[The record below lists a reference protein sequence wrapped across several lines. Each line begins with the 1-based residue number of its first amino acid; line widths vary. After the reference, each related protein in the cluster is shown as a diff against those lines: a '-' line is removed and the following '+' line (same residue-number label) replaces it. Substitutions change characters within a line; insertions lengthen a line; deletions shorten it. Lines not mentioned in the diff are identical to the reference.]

1 MRYAVRTL
9 LCSWLATIMLN
20 SSANAQSPLLVDI
33 TVNGQPFGTSILLVN
48 ADDAYYASISD
59 LTEWGVRGPYIDVVT
74 YDDREYARL
83 RSLGELTV
91 RYEQRTASAT
101 IHVPPELLP
110 RQQVNV
116 RRASSPNTV
125 TSTGAYLD
133 YNWAVTSADRSSLT
147 GLLAPTFF
155 GSAGVID
162 AQILYQDAR
171 STGFDGDS
179 TGSNW
184 LRLNTTFT
192 RDLPDRMQSLRI
204 GDVISAPG
212 LWGSGSRIGGVQY
225 SSNFATQPGFVSM
238 PVPTLNGV
246 ATLPSTLDL
255 YVDGSLRHHQDLNPG
270 AFRVDNVPV
279 ITGAGEVQM
288 VVTDILGREHIY
300 SQDFYASREL
310 LRQGL
315 SDFAYTIGA
324 VRRGYGQPT
333 DRYDETVLLAEHRY
347 GVNNELT
354 VGGRAGLGSDAAQ
367 ASASLDWSRRLSG
380 VVSVGL
386 GLSNSDSGSG
396 SAWLVGYRYQARS
409 FSVYARATGTSEH
422 FTDIGAEYPGRV
434 PRSEFL
440 LGGSWRRPAI
450 GSFGLAFVH
459 TDYHDSPAR
468 DITTLNYSKTVFRNF
483 YLSFFASFAKQET
496 STRSVGVTIN
506 RNFGA
511 RRSASASVSRDGG
524 SSDVRMETRSNLPAG
539 PGIGYRIGTT
549 VGNQERVDGQ
559 FIGQT
564 DFGRYTLEG
573 DRFGS
578 NTAVRAR
585 ASGSLAWLAGRPYA
599 AREINDGFAVARIGE
614 LENVRVYLENQEVG
628 RSDKNGRLLLPQLR
642 PYEANR
648 IRIEPNDL
656 PLASEVR
663 TISMAVAPAFRSG
676 LVIEFPVS
684 TPSFAMA
691 RAKLESG
698 EFVPEGAVVQIEG
711 KTESSIVGLEGAL
724 FISGPQG
731 DTNVSVEW
739 QDQRCGF
746 SITLAPSDQ
755 ALPHLGDVTC
765 FVQP

>member
-1 MRYAVRTL
+1 
-9 LCSWLATIMLN
+9 MLN
-20 SSANAQSPLLVDI
+20 SPANAQPPLLVDI
-33 TVNGQPFGTSILLVN
+33 TVNGQPFGTSILLGN
-48 ADDAYYASISD
+48 ADDGYYASIPD
-59 LTEWGVRGPYIDVVT
+59 LTEWGVRGPYIDIVT
-74 YDDREYARL
+74 YEDRKFASL
-83 RSLGELTV
+83 RALGDLTV
-91 RYEQRTASAT
+91 HYDQRTASAT

-110 RQQVNV
+110 SQQVAV
-116 RRASSPNTV
+116 RRSPFPAAE
-125 TSTGAYLD
+125 TSTGAYVD
-133 YNWAVTSADRSSLT
+133 YNWAITSADRSAIT

-192 RDLPDRMQSLRI
+192 RDLPDRMHSLRI
-204 GDVISAPG
+204 GDVVSAPG
-212 LWGSGSRIGGVQY
+212 PWGSGSRIGGVQY

-270 AFRVDNVPV
+270 VFRVDDIPV

-300 SQDFYASREL
+300 TQGFYASREL

-354 VGGRAGLGSDAAQ
+354 VGGRAGLESDAAQ
-367 ASASLDWSRRLSG
+367 ASSTIDWSPRLSG
-380 VVSVGL
+380 VFSL
-386 GLSNSDSGSG
+386 GFGVSNSDSGSG
-396 SAWLVGYRYQARS
+396 NAWLVGYRYQART
-409 FSVYARATGTSEH
+409 FSVSARATGTTEH
-422 FTDIGAEYPGRV
+422 FTDVGTEYPNRI
-434 PRSEFL
+434 PKSEYL
-440 LGGSWRRPAI
+440 LGGSWRHPAI
-450 GSFGLAFVH
+450 GSFGVAFVH
-459 TDYHDSPAR
+459 TDYHDSLPR
-468 DITTLNYSKTVFRNF
+468 DIATLNYSRTVFQNF
-483 YLSFFASFAKQET
+483 YLSFFASFSKQET
-496 STRSVGVTIN
+496 SARSVGVTIN

-511 RRSASASVSRDGG
+511 RRSASASVSRDSG
-524 SSDVRMETRSNLPAG
+524 SSDVRMEARSNLPAG

-549 VGNQERVDGQ
+549 LGNQERVDGQ

-564 DFGRYTLEG
+564 EFGRYTLEG
-573 DRFGS
+573 DRFGN

-628 RSDKNGRLLLPQLR
+628 RSDKSGRLLLPRLR

-656 PLASEVR
+656 PLAAEVR
-663 TISMAVAPAFRSG
+663 TVTMEVAPAFRSG
-676 LVIEFPVS
+676 LVVEFPVS

-698 EFVPEGAVVQIEG
+698 EFVPEGAVVRVEG
-711 KTESSIVGLEGAL
+711 KRETSIVGLEGAL

-731 DTNVSVEW
+731 DTNILIEW

-746 SITLAPSDQ
+746 SISLAPSDQ
-755 ALPHLGDVTC
+755 TLPHLGDVTC
-765 FVQP
+765 IVQP